1 MSSARGSTDA
11 LGPAAWLR
19 EIGTLLAGS
28 QGQNFPEE
36 FRADID
42 GIGESGESHYHRRN
56 EASSVGGLYCC
67 SKYCL

>member
-19 EIGTLLAGS
+19 EIGTLLACS
-28 QGQNFPEE
+28 QGQNFPDES
-36 FRADID
+36 RADIN
-42 GIGESGESHYHRRN
+42 GVGEGGESHRRN